1 MKESN
6 NVEPFEVDNPEE
18 LYSNKIHEY
27 HFLAKI
33 IIAQAIVIVLLL
45 ITLLITNSNVKEYN
59 SDISNINLKKYM
71 IADGNKKLDRT
82 LNEDFKVDFAYDEET
97 KKKDNEIKSKE
108 KLIKDY
114 KHKIKKLKKALNKTQ
129 PIEEILKINE
139 GKIQKMNELKSSLD
153 QQINDFRNNFNT
165 KIFDSPDEVN
175 DLKTLIKNDI
185 ENPENKE
192 IGLNLCYSYENKTGG
207 EINYEDAILA
217 INYNENKVY
226 SMLLKTS
233 MYQRYGII
241 LTHDHENE
249 YLIFDLNNRDKKDN
263 LFEREWLHFKFDRTN
278 LKLLLNNM
286 KDFNFT
292 SKNQEIDYIKYANIT
307 QVEIYK
313 VY

>member
-139 GKIQKMNELKSSLD
+139 GKTQKMNELKSSLD